1 MLAAISPENMS
12 LLKKRSKDTLFA
24 LLIAGALFAA
34 YYADRSEASADSH
47 SDVVKSST
55 YQFGFNLDSFH
66 LEKKVVK
73 RNDFFGGIL
82 SEHGLAAN
90 LILLIEHETKDV
102 FNIRNIRE
110 GAKYHVIRKH
120 ECDGQPVALVYEPD
134 QFKYVVYDFRD
145 SVEVRLVEKEI
156 EVCESAVSGRIN
168 SSLWNALEGQGVH
181 PGIIDLMEEALS
193 SSVDFYHT
201 QKGDEF
207 KVIFENKYV
216 DGALVGMGR
225 LLAASYTNESGSS
238 YSFLYK
244 TKENEGYFDFEG
256 RPARKAFLK
265 SPVKFSRISS
275 SFNLRRFHPIKR
287 RTIAHLGT
295 DYAAPHGTPI
305 RTVAD
310 GVVTAASYSGG
321 NGNFVK
327 VKHDNIYETQ
337 YLHMSRFAKG
347 IRPGTRVRQG
357 ETIGYVG
364 ATGLATGPH
373 VCFRFW
379 KNGRQINHLRERL
392 PSAKPM
398 AADQLPAY
406 FEFRDKLLVRLQQIP
421 SPSKGDLSQAE
432 VEKKGALNP

>member
-1 MLAAISPENMS
+1 
-12 LLKKRSKDTLFA
+12 
-24 LLIAGALFAA
+24 
-34 YYADRSEASADSH
+34 
-47 SDVVKSST
+47 
-55 YQFGFNLDSFH
+55 
-66 LEKKVVK
+66 
-73 RNDFFGGIL
+73 
-82 SEHGLAAN
+82 
-90 LILLIEHETKDV
+90 
-102 FNIRNIRE
+102 
-110 GAKYHVIRKH
+110 
-120 ECDGQPVALVYEPD
+120 
-134 QFKYVVYDFRD
+134 
-145 SVEVRLVEKEI
+145 
-156 EVCESAVSGRIN
+156 
-168 SSLWNALEGQGVH
+168 LWNALEGQGVH

>member
-1 MLAAISPENMS
+1 MMNH
-12 LLKKRSKDTLFA
+12 LKKRYKDTLLVLGLATAMFA
-24 LLIAGALFAA
+24 G
-34 YYADRSEASADSH
+34 YYLDRQNPA
-47 SDVVKSST
+47 SDVEEVSARQSAF
-55 YQFGFNLDSFH
+55 QFGFNLDSFH
-66 LEKKVVK
+66 LEKKLVK

-82 SEHGLAAN
+82 SDHGLAAN
-90 LILLIEHETKDV
+90 LILLIEHETKDI

-110 GAKYHVIRKH
+110 GAKYHVVRKH
-120 ECDGQPVALVYEPD
+120 ECDAQPVALVYEPD
-134 QFKYVVYDFRD
+134 QFRYVVYDFRD
-145 SVEVRLVEKEI
+145 SVEVKLVEKTVD
-156 EVCESAVSGRIN
+156 VCEEVASGQIT
-168 SSLWNALEGQGVH
+168 SSLWKALEGQNVH

-207 KVIFENKYV
+207 KVIFENRYI
-216 DGALVGMGR
+216 DGELVGMGR
-225 LLAASYTNESGSS
+225 LLAASYTNENGSN
-238 YSFLYK
+238 YAFLYK
-244 TKENEGYFDFEG
+244 LKDNEGYFDFEG

-275 SFNLRRFHPIKR
+275 SYNLRRFHPIKG
-287 RTIAHLGT
+287 RTIPHLGT

-310 GVVTAASYSGG
+310 GVIVAASYGSG

-327 VKHDNIYETQ
+327 VRHDNVYETQ

-347 IRPGTRVRQG
+347 IRPGVRVRQG

-392 PSAKPM
+392 PSAQPM
-398 AADQLPAY
+398 AADQLPAF
-406 FEFRDKLLVRLQQIP
+406 FEFRDKLLLRLNQIP
-421 SPSKGDLSQAE
+421 NPSERDLSQNDAQPGG
-432 VEKKGALNP
+432 VLNP